1 MIFGLTNKPRATT
14 VSNYMETKMATQT
27 NIQANLE
34 QLVNHK
40 DPTKGIMDDGTTTS
54 WADDGWK
61 LKSSKN
67 CSHKV
72 G

>member
-1 MIFGLTNKPRATT
+1 
-14 VSNYMETKMATQT
+14 METKWQLKQT

-67 CSHKV
+67 CSHKL